1 MANTRRRDQIAQAAM
16 KLFAERGYHGTG
28 MEDIARECG
37 MRASSLYNHVDSKQ
51 RVLAELCIHWMGRLL
66 EVHDAAV
73 EGIDDPAEA
82 LAAAMRSHVVF
93 HAHNARAVKVVNN
106 EINSLEKADR
116 DTVTGLRRD
125 YVVRWQKIVA
135 AGIERG
141 EFHVEDLK
149 IAVYALIDMGIGVA
163 LWFDPAGRYPAEDL
177 AEFYATAA
185 LRQVGAAVP
194 AA

>member
-37 MRASSLYNHVDSKQ
+37 MRASSLYNHVESKQ
-51 RVLAELCIHWMGRLL
+51 RVLAELCTHWMGRLL

-73 EGIDDPAEA
+73 AGVADPAEA
-82 LAAAMRSHVVF
+82 LAAAMCSHVVF

-106 EINSLEKADR
+106 EINSLDAQARAE
-116 DTVTGLRRD
+116 VTGLRKE
-125 YVVRWQKIVA
+125 YVRRWQRIVA

-141 EFHVEDLK
+141 EFDVDDLK
-149 IAVYALIDMGIGVA
+149 ITVYALIDMGIGVA
-163 LWFDPAGRYPAEDL
+163 LWFDPEGRYPAEDL

-185 LRQVGAAVP
+185 LRQVGAAGR
-194 AA
+194 